1 MKILLV
7 EDEPF
12 MQAAMS
18 HIIETSGF
26 EVIKTDN
33 LNDAIQHLATETIS
47 LLMTDL
53 YLPQPDG
60 FALVN
65 HVKNHQLTKHIPVI
79 VVTGIDH
86 HERLVSTVPA
96 DVWLIKPFT
105 LDEMRSALRK
115 CTSIEA

>member
-18 HIIETSGF
+18 HVIESTGL
-26 EVIKTDN
+26 EVTKTDN
-33 LNDAIQHLATETIS
+33 LNEAINLLATEDFS
-47 LLMTDL
+47 LLITDL
-53 YLPQPDG
+53 LLPQPDG

-65 HVKNHQLTKHIPVI
+65 HIKSNPKTKTIPVI

-86 HERLVSTVPA
+86 HERLMATVPA
-96 DVWLIKPFT
+96 DIWLIKPFT
-105 LDEMRSALRK
+105 LDELRNAIKK
-115 CTSIEA
+115 CISIAA

>member
-12 MQAAMS
+12 MQAAMA
-18 HIIETSGF
+18 HVIENTGL

-33 LNDAIQHLATETIS
+33 LTEAISLLATESFS
-47 LLMTDL
+47 LLITDL

-65 HVKNHQLTKHIPVI
+65 HVKNNEATKNIPVI
-79 VVTGIDH
+79 VVTGLDH
-86 HERLVSTVPA
+86 HERLTESIKA
-96 DVWLIKPFT
+96 DIWLIKPFT
-105 LDEMRSALRK
+105 LDELRNAIKK
-115 CTSIEA
+115 CITIEA